1 MLFIGTFLA
10 PQSNRIWKFRFILCV
25 LEIVRK
31 ICEAVDDVKHIP
43 NKLKATNKESKPI
56 LFGWVWN
63 RVKQR
68 NVNTRRNHGKNQDLA
83 MIVVDE
89 NDPVGGAYTRK
100 MCACVFLTSCGLRI
114 ENWEL
119 REWQTIFYLL
129 FGLQSL
135 ILDLF
140 VFVLFC
146 SKSPAIIAIRNRIT
160 NTHNCQYKSQ
170 IQMRVHLLLLVCT
183 AKCLKN
189 TQLMVLQIYECNR
202 KNAR

>member
-1 MLFIGTFLA
+1 MSLK
-10 PQSNRIWKFRFILCV
+10 QSQTAKRKHKAKSREKSGLSYDCGRWKWSSWRCV
-25 LEIVRK
+25 YTK
-31 ICEAVDDVKHIP
+31 
-43 NKLKATNKESKPI
+43 
-56 LFGWVWN
+56 
-63 RVKQR
+63 
-68 NVNTRRNHGKNQDLA
+68 NVC
-83 MIVVDE
+83 V
-89 NDPVGGAYTRK
+89 
-100 MCACVFLTSCGLRI
+100 CVFNQLRL